1 MGEKYPVDFGD
12 YRLLRKFAQ
21 GGMAE
26 VFVATNKDG
35 KVCAVKRIL
44 PHLAHQENFI
54 RMFIDEARIVSNL
67 THPNVAGVTAHGKH
81 DGYYYIEMEYV
92 EGHSLLA
99 LYERA
104 KSQKMALP
112 LGLLA
117 YIVSELLNGLGHA
130 HAARDK
136 KGRYLSIVHRDVTP
150 QNVLV
155 SYDGT
160 VKLIDF
166 GVAKARARLTHTDA
180 GFTKGKL
187 SYMSPEQ
194 ARGDGLDGRSD
205 LFSVG
210 IILYELTTGRRLF
223 NKEGPGGILGAIV
236 NDPVT
241 PPTYKDRQYP
251 RDLEAIVM
259 RALEKESDRRWQ
271 TAEEMSDALKR
282 FARRERPRPGSERLQ
297 NLVYD
302 LFGEPK
308 NKSVI
313 DEALSSRARKRAK
326 SRDSTVSGSEK
337 DVSKVNIAEDFAIA
351 EPAETR
357 MMEFSEVAKVDDTDE
372 RSQLIESRRAQTD
385 EGLPELDLSLE
396 ADDISIP
403 EPKIPWRV
411 KLAQKLN
418 SFSQDVAA
426 NYQAHP
432 WRYRVGAAILAMA
445 GLFLVAFIAGFFDKL
460 GDAMDTAVREA
471 RELKASAGLV
481 GQDSDAGLRPT
492 VLVIK
497 SDPPGSEILIDTI
510 GAGCT
515 TPCELDQLD
524 QGKRLNVII
533 RQAGYRDALETIT
546 LRKNEGARNLEVVL
560 EKKSAMLTIQS
571 QPKSAFVFVDGKK
584 QSSKTPITLNAVP
597 VDQPVEILVDKPGY
611 LEAKQSVTLRDRE
624 KQSLRFTLKRD
635 PRSIRPGKVSVRTVP
650 PNCQITIGDRVIG
663 QSPLL
668 HVLKPGFHTVIA
680 DCKNFETEMQTVK
693 IRSKKTAEVM
703 LQPVPNVFGYLS
715 LDISPSDGNVVR
727 INGRKIKTPI
737 RFRKVIPGRH
747 EVEVSNSRLRRKK
760 SMTVRVVA
768 NQRVSRSIDLLK

>member
-1 MGEKYPVDFGD
+1 
-12 YRLLRKFAQ
+12 
-21 GGMAE
+21 MAE
-26 VFVATNKDG
+26 VFVATNKNG
-35 KVCAVKRIL
+35 EICAVKRIL

-67 THPNVAGVTAHGKH
+67 DHPNVAGVKAHGKH

-104 KSQKMALP
+104 KAQKMALP

-117 YIVSELLNGLGHA
+117 YIVSELLSGLGHA

-155 SYDGT
+155 AYDGT

-259 RALEKESDRRWQ
+259 RALEKDSDRRWQ
-271 TAEEMSDALKR
+271 SAEDMSDALKR
-282 FARRERPRPGSERLQ
+282 FARRERPRPGPERLQ

-313 DEALSSRARKRAK
+313 DKALSEERQRPKP
-326 SRDSTVSGSEK
+326 RDSTVSGSKNKVAEVN
-337 DVSKVNIAEDFAIA
+337 VSEDFAKP

-357 MMEFSEVAKVDDTDE
+357 MMEFPEAERASESEA

-385 EGLPELDLSLE
+385 EGLPEVDLSVDPE
-396 ADDISIP
+396 DIPIP

-411 KLAQKLN
+411 TLANRLN
-418 SFSQDVAA
+418 LFAQDVEA

-432 WRYRVGAAILAMA
+432 WRYRVGAGTLALLGFVLVAYMA
-445 GLFLVAFIAGFFDKL
+445 GVFGTL
-460 GDAMDTAVREA
+460 GDAMNSAVREA
-471 RELKASAGLV
+471 RELKASAGLA
-481 GQDSDAGLRPT
+481 GQTTDAGARPT
-492 VLVIK
+492 VLKIK
-497 SDPPGSEILIDTI
+497 SDPPGSEILIDQI

-515 TPCELDQLD
+515 TPCELDKLAI
-524 QGKRLNVII
+524 GKRLNITI
-533 RQAGYRDALETIT
+533 KQAGYRDVEETLT
-546 LRKNEGARNLEVVL
+546 LRQNEGARNLEVVL
-560 EKKSAMLTIQS
+560 ERKAATLVINSE
-571 QPKSAFVFVDGKK
+571 PKSANVFLAGKK
-584 QSSKTPITLNAVP
+584 QPGSTPMTIKDVTVE
-597 VDQPVEILVDKPGY
+597 QPIEIVVDKPGY
-611 LEAKQSVTLRDRE
+611 IETRKTVTLQDTENRGINV
-624 KQSLRFTLKRD
+624 SLKRD

-650 PNCQITIGDRVIG
+650 PNCKITVGNQLIGT
-663 QSPLL
+663 SPLE
-668 HVLKPGFHTVIA
+668 HKLKPGFHTIIA
-680 DCKNFETEMQTVK
+680 DCKNFDTEMQTVQ
-693 IRSKKTAEVM
+693 IRSSKTSKVV

-715 LDISPSDGNVVR
+715 LEINPVDGSVVR
-727 INGRKIKTPI
+727 INGQKMKLPI

-747 EVEVSNSRLRRKK
+747 EVEVSNSRIRRKK
-760 SMTVRVVA
+760 NMTVRVVA